1 MKNKQYK
8 ISITTNIH
16 FVDELSSLLWDL
28 DTTGVQVE
36 ESLDESIEYD
46 YIDSELLKDCGDTA
60 IVSGFFD
67 TDITDKIVEKLK
79 EFENNSQ
86 LNVGSLEIDTTEV
99 DPDLWIEQYKLY
111 FKAHDYGNVVV
122 IPEWETTQFNKPTVK
137 LQLASA
143 FGTGYHETTSMCI
156 CALQKYVYN
165 GAKVADIG
173 CGSGILGLV
182 ALSLGAGFVSFGD
195 IDSQAVEATQ
205 YNLSLNNINI
215 DRYKLSK
222 VSFLN
227 GDSMQYNIIVA
238 NLTASLLTTLAD
250 ELTKN
255 TFNGS
260 IGDSLVRLDSDMH
273 TTIDVCESTIL
284 IISGIILD
292 KLNSV
297 RQVYLKNGWQLIEEN
312 IQGEWGALVMRRH
325 DN

>member
-1 MKNKQYK
+1 
-8 ISITTNIH
+8 
-16 FVDELSSLLWDL
+16 
-28 DTTGVQVE
+28 
-36 ESLDESIEYD
+36 
-46 YIDSELLKDCGDTA
+46 
-60 IVSGFFD
+60 
-67 TDITDKIVEKLK
+67 
-79 EFENNSQ
+79 
-86 LNVGSLEIDTTEV
+86 
-99 DPDLWIEQYKLY
+99 
-111 FKAHDYGNVVV
+111 
-122 IPEWETTQFNKPTVK
+122 
-137 LQLASA
+137 
-143 FGTGYHETTSMCI
+143 
-156 CALQKYVYN
+156 
-165 GAKVADIG
+165 
-173 CGSGILGLV
+173 LV